1 MPNVVNLKAIRSEKA
16 TYRFTYESDFFEHKE
31 NSLVSG
37 GKLDVLMEVVENKA
51 ENIFNIHLSI
61 NGYVITQCDRCLA
74 ELKCQVHA
82 QPDVQVKFGEEN
94 NDDDDIIIVNEQE
107 GILEVD
113 NLVYDYA
120 VLSIPIHPIHL
131 DGECDE
137 AMMQR
142 LNQFLVDQE

>member
-16 TYRFTYESDFFEHKE
+16 TYRFTYESDFFFFLE

-37 GKLDVLMEVVENKA
+37 GKLDVFMEVVENKA
-51 ENIFNIHLSI
+51 ENVFNIHLSI